1 MKQRQS
7 SPQFRSV
14 LMISNPGSRS
24 GDSDKLDDCITKLGE
39 AGNTIIHVKSKSPQH
54 SVEEI
59 HSHRHNIDL
68 VIAAGG
74 DGTISS
80 MAGAIHDTQLPL
92 AILPLGTAND
102 LAKSIGIPDDLD
114 QACEAIIA
122 GHTRRIDLGKVN
134 DHYFFNAVNLGLG
147 TEITHELTQESKQQ
161 WGVLSYA
168 KALLN
173 AVRKRHA
180 FTLNIGLDNRKMS
193 TESLHVGIGN
203 GRFYGGGNVINDNCD
218 ITDGHLA
225 FYSIK
230 PASIV
235 NLMGLAPL
243 IRFGKQRITDDII
256 TQRAHRVTL
265 ETQPAS
271 MEIHADG
278 EPVTHT
284 PATVVT
290 QPKAIAV
297 VCPKQTFE
305 PSSKEVPLE
314 S

>member
-1 MKQRQS
+1 MRVVVAQQDYRVGDIEGNVARIEAAAAQDTAVNARMQRFQ
-7 SPQFRSV
+7 PAV
-14 LMISNPGSRS
+14 EH
-24 GDSDKLDDCITKLGE
+24 LGE
-39 AGNTIIHVKSKSPQH
+39 AGVGGHLGHGN
-54 SVEEI
+54 
-59 HSHRHNIDL
+59 
-68 VIAAGG
+68 AAGG

-180 FTLNIGLDNRKMS
+180 FTLNIGLDNRKLRVS
-193 TESLHVGIGN
+193 GISG
-203 GRFYGGGNVINDNCD
+203 
-218 ITDGHLA
+218 
-225 FYSIK
+225 
-230 PASIV
+230 
-235 NLMGLAPL
+235 
-243 IRFGKQRITDDII
+243 
-256 TQRAHRVTL
+256 
-265 ETQPAS
+265 
-271 MEIHADG
+271 
-278 EPVTHT
+278 
-284 PATVVT
+284 
-290 QPKAIAV
+290 
-297 VCPKQTFE
+297 
-305 PSSKEVPLE
+305 
-314 S
+314 